1 MSEHLRQFFHRSR
14 HLMGAVF
21 TRSSSAGTFKHT
33 EHGSKPDSTVHGESA
48 RRQDSSEMDAFIKRV
63 LHRLDSIEQKID
75 QLLMPVDVIKH

>member
-21 TRSSSAGTFKHT
+21 TRSPPAETSNQT
-33 EHGSKPDSTVHGESA
+33 EHGAKPDSTAHGESA
-48 RRQDSSEMDAFIKRV
+48 RRQDSSEMDAFIERV

-75 QLLMPVDVIKH
+75 RLLMPVDVVKH